1 MQGDSGV
8 GSGGSRLTTDG
19 GVPDTSGLCTHSQ
32 ALAGFSGN
40 GEQPHRL
47 HRGAHQ
53 GRGLRREQSPAASLN
68 LKVFLSLHWS
78 DPFAGAANFRAFIS
92 GKSITHLRL
101 SLPCGVVLIV
111 WVIFHLVSAK
121 FPEIPKYV
129 SVVKENASPLR
140 KGSWFGTSGIDFLFM
155 LASRMLLLMIFWVL
169 VLWSTKP

>member
-8 GSGGSRLTTDG
+8 GSGGSLLTTDG

-32 ALAGFSGN
+32 ALAG
-40 GEQPHRL
+40 
-47 HRGAHQ
+47 
-53 GRGLRREQSPAASLN
+53 ASRPRSQARAIPSSFVES
-68 LKVFLSLHWS
+68 KCSY
-78 DPFAGAANFRAFIS
+78 PCIGANFRAFIS

-121 FPEIPKYV
+121 FPEIPRYV

-155 LASRMLLLMIFWVL
+155 LASRMLLLMIFRVL